1 MKVLGIDPGIGTTG
15 CVLVSEI
22 QGKFSLLSGQAITTP
37 IRQST
42 DKRLIFIYQEILA
55 MIKNTKPDVAALET
69 LIFNTNVTTAFAVGQ
84 ARGVILLALAHMKVP
99 VSEYTPIQVKMSI
112 TGYGRADKNQ
122 IQQMIKTILG
132 LPQILKPDD
141 IADAAAIALT
151 HLFSYKLSQKTIN
164 KQ

>member
-37 IRQST
+37 VKQST
-42 DKRLIFIYQEILA
+42 DKRLIYIYQEISA

-84 ARGVILLALAHMKVP
+84 ARGVILLALAHTKIP

-151 HLFSYKLSQKTIN
+151 HCFSYKLKDRI
-164 KQ
+164 K